1 MFHYIEGGI
10 PVVYVAVNKTI
21 TTDRL
26 VLRLF
31 QESDA
36 PTVTRLCNNYNL
48 YKSTLNLPYPYSI
61 EDALGWIANHQEHF
75 DADRLYEFAVTDKES
90 GEIYGAVALSN
101 NKNNSNGEIAYWI
114 GEEFWGKGFATEA
127 AQAVVD
133 FAFKEKGYHKVYA
146 RYFRSNPASGKVMQK
161 LGMKEEGILTEQVK
175 KEDVFEDLV
184 CYGLINPAD

>member
-1 MFHYIEGGI
+1 M
-10 PVVYVAVNKTI
+10 VYVAVNKTI

-26 VLRLF
+26 VLKLF

-114 GEEFWGKGFATEA
+114 GEKFWGKGFATEA
-127 AQAVVD
+127 AEAVVD